1 MNRLKELREG
11 ANKSQ
16 RDIAEMLGISN
27 QAYSLIEN
35 EQRGIKRKYLE
46 KLANYYDVS
55 VDYIFYKTEKRNIE
69 MTELDEMKKLFNDFC
84 LRAEEI
90 VKKYKIQPSNKCNR
104 CDGEIVIRIY
114 KNKAGNRQQGIYCD
128 KCGKYY
134 KFITN
139 EEAWRYKRQGM
150 RVVNTYGD
158 LSNTE
163 LKGLE

>member
-1 MNRLKELREG
+1 MEELE
-11 ANKSQ
+11 
-16 RDIAEMLGISN
+16 
-27 QAYSLIEN
+27 
-35 EQRGIKRKYLE
+35 
-46 KLANYYDVS
+46 
-55 VDYIFYKTEKRNIE
+55 
-69 MTELDEMKKLFNDFC
+69 EMKRLFNDFC

-90 VKKYKIQPSNKCNR
+90 IKKYKIGPSNKCKR

-163 LKGLE
+163 LKGLD